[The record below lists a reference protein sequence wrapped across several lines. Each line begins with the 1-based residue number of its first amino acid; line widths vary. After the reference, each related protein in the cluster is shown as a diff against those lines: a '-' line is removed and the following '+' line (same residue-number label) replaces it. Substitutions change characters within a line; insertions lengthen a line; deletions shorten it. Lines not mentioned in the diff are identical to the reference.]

1 MDQKK
6 LRQIFAD
13 TDYVHRSGTPE
24 ERKAAEYLKAQC
36 EAMGIPARLEAF
48 RVPMGEI
55 EFAEVLADGAPVACK
70 GVA

>member
-24 ERKAAEYLKAQC
+24 ERKTAEYLKAQC

-55 EFAEVLADGAPVACK
+55 EFAEVLAD
-70 GVA
+70 